1 MCLDKFFNPQSIAI
15 MGATENEQ
23 NITSAIFNNLFEMGF
38 KGIITPVNPHHDKV
52 FGLKCYPSVLDCK
65 ENIDLSIIAI
75 SADHVPEILN
85 HHIKRGIKNVI
96 LLSGGFAETGSKGMA
111 LEEEVR
117 RLSRENNLRI
127 IGPNCI
133 GILDNY
139 SNFSTFFLPWSK
151 VKRPSKGHLSI
162 LSQSG
167 SYAIGM
173 LDMLALEGIG
183 VSRCVSYGNRV
194 DVGESELIEYLTG
207 DDSTHVIGIYMES
220 VDDGRRFIQA
230 SSRCSRNKHLV
241 VLKVGRRDSGINA
254 ARSHTGAI
262 AGRYE
267 IYKAAFKKSGIL
279 EVNNLE
285 EFVDACK
292 VLLMQKPARG
302 NRILVLTNGGG
313 FGVAVSDTCSAM
325 ELDIAETPSVI
336 RESLSKHF
344 PEFFILNN
352 PIDLTGSAGDEDF
365 GFALKTAFV
374 DNDFYDAAIIIP
386 LMPPSTMTEGVVGI
400 ISQRAK
406 ESGKPVVVCTIGG
419 VYTKKIKEL
428 FELENIP
435 VFLSPERAVK
445 AMDILVERGK
455 TYGC

>member
-1 MCLDKFFNPQSIAI
+1 MSLDKFFNPQSIAI
-15 MGATENEQ
+15 IGATENEQ
-23 NITSAIFNNLFEMGF
+23 NITSAIFNNLFEMGY
-38 KGIITPVNPHHDKV
+38 KGTITPINPHHNKV
-52 FGLKCYPSVLDCK
+52 FDLKCYPSILDCK
-65 ENIDLSIIAI
+65 ANIDLSILAI
-75 SADHVPEILN
+75 SSDHVPAILN
-85 HHIKRGIKNVI
+85 QHIKKGIKNVI
-96 LLSGGFAETGSKGMA
+96 ILSGGFAETGKKGIA
-111 LEEEVR
+111 LEEEVKK
-117 RLSRENNLRI
+117 LSRENNIRV

-133 GILDNY
+133 GVLDNY

-151 VKRPSKGHLSI
+151 VKLPSKGHLSI

-173 LDMLALEGIG
+173 LDMLAIEGIG
-183 VSRCVSYGNRV
+183 ISRFVSYGNRA

-207 DDSTHVIGIYMES
+207 DDTTNVIGIYMES
-220 VDDGRRFIQA
+220 VDDGRRFIRA
-230 SSRCSRNKHLV
+230 SSRCSRDKHMV
-241 VLKVGRRDSGINA
+241 VLKVGRQESGINA

-267 IYKAAFKKSGIL
+267 IYKAAFIKSGIL

-302 NRILVLTNGGG
+302 NKILVLTNGGG
-313 FGVAVSDTCSAM
+313 FGVAVSDACSAM
-325 ELDIAETPSVI
+325 GLDIAETPSGI
-336 RESLSKHF
+336 KESLSKYF

-352 PIDLTGSAGDEDF
+352 PIDLTGSAGNEDF

-386 LMPPSTMTEGVVGI
+386 LMPPPTMTEGVVDI

-406 ESGKPVVVCTIGG
+406 ESGKPVVVCTIGS
-419 VYTKKIKEL
+419 VYTKEIKER
-428 FELENIP
+428 FESKSIP
-435 VFLSPERAVK
+435 VFLTPERAVK
-445 AMDILVERGK
+445 AMNILVERGK
-455 TYGC
+455 MHGC